1 MSASGS
7 LGAGGGRVLAGSRP
21 RVSGGRLRCALEPRA
36 QEAACPGL
44 SPHGAG
50 GQVQEARRA
59 RSGRRWPR

>member
-21 RVSGGRLRCALEPRA
+21 QVSGGRLRCSPELRA
-36 QEAACPGL
+36 QEAACPGP

-50 GQVQEARRA
+50 GRVQEARRA
-59 RSGRRWPR
+59 RSGGRWPR